1 MDVRKLL
8 VFILLATS
16 LNSTAEI
23 YRWVDKNG
31 KVHFTD
37 KKPSTEA
44 ENITKDVKTQNID
57 TSNGEIQK
65 IAAMRELEEKNRQEQ
80 LQQEQTRQRE
90 HKEKLAELNQSNCE
104 QARKRLV
111 DISGYVVFTD
121 EQRRAINVTEKERQQ
136 MVAELKQDIQTYC
149 SP

>member
-8 VFILLATS
+8 VFILLAIS

-23 YRWVDKNG
+23 YRWVDKDG

-37 KKPSTEA
+37 RKSSPEA
-44 ENITKDVKTQNID
+44 KNITNEVKTQNID

-65 IAAMRELEEKNRQEQ
+65 IAVMREQEEKDRQEQ
-80 LQQEQTRQRE
+80 QQQEQKRQQE
-90 HKEKLAELNQSNCE
+90 YKEKLAELNYDNCE
-104 QARKRLV
+104 KARKDLK

-121 EQRRAINVTEKERQQ
+121 AQRRSVNVTEKERQQ
-136 MVAELKQDIQTYC
+136 MVAELKKDLQTYC